1 MKKFLASA
9 IITAAFALGLTA
21 CAPVAFPNQG
31 VYGSGSYSPQLGYG
45 QAMNGYNPGLAMAGP
60 AGAVAA
66 RLGAVGM
73 GGGFMAPP
81 GGAGQ
86 SIYANTAYDPAT
98 HPGIIAQNPPT
109 YIVGGGGA
117 VGGVVMAPSGT
128 VVAPTSQA
136 AASQRDVRDLRDG
149 VRVLMQQQV
158 VQAGRLDRLERRR

>member
-9 IITAAFALGLTA
+9 IFAAGFALGLTA
-21 CAPVAFPNQG
+21 CAPVAYPGQTL
-31 VYGSGSYSPQLGYG
+31 YGSGSYSPQLGYG
-45 QAMNGYNPGLAMAGP
+45 RAMNGYSPGLAMAGP

-66 RLGAVGM
+66 QMGGAP
-73 GGGFMAPP
+73 GGGFMMPP

-98 HPGIIAQNPPT
+98 HASIVAQNPPT

-117 VGGVVMAPSGT
+117 VGGVMVPPNGTVAAPSGQ
-128 VVAPTSQA
+128 V

-149 VRVLMQQQV
+149 VRVLMRQQV
-158 VQAGRLDRLERRR
+158 TQAGRLDRLERRR